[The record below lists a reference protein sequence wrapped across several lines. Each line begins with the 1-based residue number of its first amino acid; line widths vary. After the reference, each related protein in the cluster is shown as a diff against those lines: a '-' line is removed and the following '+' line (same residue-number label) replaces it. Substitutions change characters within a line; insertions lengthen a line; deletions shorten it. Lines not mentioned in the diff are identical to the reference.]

1 MDSKKSKK
9 NIELIERL
17 INHNL
22 KIIIFFQSDLTKYK
36 ILLMVM
42 ISHYQKE
49 DQTIEKIIEDLP
61 KNISSRAHQL
71 NCITDG
77 AAKGYLLKEISKADM
92 RKKYLR
98 PSEELVIEFEEYIN
112 IFFDK

>member
-1 MDSKKSKK
+1 MKNKDSNNKTQ
-9 NIELIERL
+9 LIEKL
-17 INHNL
+17 LNNYW
-22 KIIIFFQSDLTKYK
+22 KILNFFQGDLTKYK

-42 ISHYQKE
+42 TSHYQKK

-77 AAKGYLLKEISKADM
+77 TAKGYLIKETSKADM

-98 PSEELVIEFEEYIN
+98 PTQYTIE
-112 IFFDK
+112 

>member
-1 MDSKKSKK
+1 
-9 NIELIERL
+9 
-17 INHNL
+17 
-22 KIIIFFQSDLTKYK
+22 
-36 ILLMVM
+36 MVM